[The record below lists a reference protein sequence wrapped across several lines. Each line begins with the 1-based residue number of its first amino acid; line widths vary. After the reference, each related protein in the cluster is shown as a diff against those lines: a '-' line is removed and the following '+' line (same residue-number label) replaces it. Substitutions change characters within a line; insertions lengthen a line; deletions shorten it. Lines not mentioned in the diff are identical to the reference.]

1 MDIYDRL
8 GVEKLINAWG
18 TVTRVGGSLVDP
30 SVMQAMN
37 EASRYFIDFEEYHKK
52 AGDYVAKLI
61 GVEAAYISCGA
72 AAGIAIA
79 TAACMVGTDTVG
91 INQLPD
97 TTGFKDEIIILKSH
111 RSRYDQGIRMVGG
124 KLVEVGYADLTLSEQ
139 LERAITDKTAMCFY
153 LAESEYIRGSLPLK
167 QLATLMNAHD
177 IPVVVDAAAEIP
189 PRENLTRY
197 LSEGASLAVFSGG
210 KDIRG
215 PQSSGL
221 VLGKRK
227 LIEACHLNS
236 CPNHSVGRSMK
247 VDKETIA
254 GLVHAVELY
263 MAKDMCADMQRME
276 DIVEALITAFK
287 PYSSVINA
295 YRGIPTEPGIQ
306 PVICPRVYVKLADG
320 INVTNIKRELYQGK
334 PKIVCGLLDGR
345 LVLNSQLMEKEDV
358 MPIVSRLVELL
369 RI

>member
-8 GVEKLINAWG
+8 GVDKLINAWG

-30 SVMQAMN
+30 SVIQAMSD
-37 EASRYFIDFEEYHKK
+37 ASRHFIDFEEYHKK

-61 GVEAAYISCGA
+61 GAEAAYISCGA

-79 TAACMVGTDTVG
+79 TAACIVGTDIVG

-97 TTGFKDEIIILKSH
+97 TNGFKDEVIILKSH

-124 KLVEVGYADLTLSEQ
+124 KLVEVGYADLTLPEQ
-139 LERAITDKTAMCFY
+139 LERALTDKTAMCFY
-153 LAESEYIRGSLPLK
+153 LAESEYIRGALPLK
-167 QLATLMNAHD
+167 HVSAIMNTRGV
-177 IPVVVDAAAEIP
+177 PVVVDAAAEIP

-197 LSEGASLAVFSGG
+197 LREGASLVVFSGG

-221 VLGKRK
+221 VLGKK
-227 LIEACHLNS
+227 HLVEACHANS

-254 GLVHAVELY
+254 GLVRAVELY
-263 MAKDMCADMQRME
+263 MAKDMDADMRRME
-276 DIVEALITAFK
+276 NIVELLLQNLK
-287 PYSSVINA
+287 PYSLVIEA

-306 PVICPRVYVKLADG
+306 PVICPRVYVKLADE
-320 INVTNIKRELYQGK
+320 IDPVMVKRGLYTGK
-334 PKIVCGLLDGR
+334 PKIVCGLLDGK
-345 LVLNSQLMEKEDV
+345 LVLNSQLLEEKDV
-358 MPIVSRLVELL
+358 APIVKRLVE
-369 RI
+369 IIKH